1 MIINDLDGYYIVF
14 DTKNWN
20 TELDTLLNNIIMET
34 FDLATSNR
42 MDMTK
47 KYVLSYI
54 DITPMSIKYRL
65 IIKVALLCFSILIG
79 LSSCSLNSSSEE
91 PYLTPEIAINQ
102 LAELSPTEGAQFF
115 VNNREQYPFL
125 DTLYVDNIVPIVGQC
140 SFDTINAV
148 KKCVEKT
155 PADDALSPYYNET
168 REDYLAGLNQ
178 EIKENA
184 ISQKK
189 AFVDYIVPAM
199 QVEIDSLLE
208 VDMSEVMSKYSGGF
222 MNWRKLKFWFGTGSD
237 DFEKIWNENI
247 DNDKY
252 TECVAKY
259 INTYLDSLAV
269 QRNNYYNDI
278 IENGDFESETRI
290 SQATM
295 DLLLA
300 KKCVR
305 EVKKFTEKEKDEMTT
320 SFLKDWVAPTIL
332 GAFSG
337 GVGTVVSWAYDA
349 GNFLYDVKV
358 TLDDIKSQK
367 LDSEEVIKYACME
380 NIGFQIRQAYLKY
393 YTERVFRNIDENSDK
408 LYNIIS
414 ENL

>member
-1 MIINDLDGYYIVF
+1 
-14 DTKNWN
+14 
-20 TELDTLLNNIIMET
+20 MET

-54 DITPMSIKYRL
+54 DITPISIKYRL
-65 IIKVALLCFSILIG
+65 IIKVALFCFSILIG

-393 YTERVFRNIDENSDK
+393 YTERVFRNIGENSDK

>member
-1 MIINDLDGYYIVF
+1 
-14 DTKNWN
+14 
-20 TELDTLLNNIIMET
+20 MET

-54 DITPMSIKYRL
+54 DIMPMSIKYRL
-65 IIKVALLCFSILIG
+65 IIKVALFCFSILIG

-208 VDMSEVMSKYSGGF
+208 VDMSEVMSKYAGGF
-222 MNWRKLKFWFGTGSD
+222 MNWRKLKYWFGTGSD
-237 DFEKIWNENI
+237 DFEKIWNDNI

-259 INTYLDSLAV
+259 INTYLDSLAE
-269 QRNNYYNDI
+269 QRNNYYIDI
-278 IENGDFESETRI
+278 VGKGEFESESRI

-305 EVKKFTEKEKDEMTT
+305 EVKKFTEKEKEEMTT

-332 GAFSG
+332 GVFTG
-337 GVGTVVSWAYDA
+337 GAGTAVSWAYDA

>member
-1 MIINDLDGYYIVF
+1 
-14 DTKNWN
+14 
-20 TELDTLLNNIIMET
+20 
-34 FDLATSNR
+34 
-42 MDMTK
+42 
-47 KYVLSYI
+47 
-54 DITPMSIKYRL
+54 MSIKCR
-65 IIKVALLCFSILIG
+65 SIFKITLFCLSFLIG
-79 LSSCSLNSSSEE
+79 LSSCSLSSSSKESN
-91 PYLTPEIAINQ
+91 LTPEIAINQ
-102 LAELSPTEGAQFF
+102 FAELSPTEGAQFF
-115 VNNREQYPFL
+115 VNNRENFPFL
-125 DTLYVDNIVPIVGQC
+125 DTLYVENIVPIVGQC
-140 SFDTINAV
+140 SFDTIKAV
-148 KKCVEKT
+148 KKWVEKT

-168 REDYLAGLNQ
+168 REDYLASLNQ

-208 VDMSEVMSKYSGGF
+208 VDMSEVMSKYAGGF
-222 MNWRKLKFWFGTGSD
+222 MNWRKLKYWFGTGSD

-259 INTYLDSLAV
+259 INTYLDSLAE
-269 QRNNYYNDI
+269 QRNNYYIDI
-278 IENGDFESETRI
+278 VGKGEFESESRI

-332 GAFSG
+332 GAFTG
-337 GVGTVVSWAYDA
+337 GVATAVSWAYDA
-349 GNFLYDVKV
+349 GNLLYDVNV

-367 LDSEEVIKYACME
+367 LDSEEVIKYSCME

-393 YTERVFRNIDENSDK
+393 YTERVFKNIDENSDK
-408 LYNIIS
+408 LYKTIS

>member
-1 MIINDLDGYYIVF
+1 
-14 DTKNWN
+14 
-20 TELDTLLNNIIMET
+20 MET

-65 IIKVALLCFSILIG
+65 IIKVALFCFSILIG

-358 TLDDIKSQK
+358 TLDDIKLQK

>member
-1 MIINDLDGYYIVF
+1 
-14 DTKNWN
+14 
-20 TELDTLLNNIIMET
+20 MET

-54 DITPMSIKYRL
+54 DIMPMSIKYRL
-65 IIKVALLCFSILIG
+65 IIKVALFCFSIFIV
-79 LSSCSLNSSSEE
+79 LSYCSLNSSSEE

>member
-1 MIINDLDGYYIVF
+1 
-14 DTKNWN
+14 
-20 TELDTLLNNIIMET
+20 MET

-125 DTLYVDNIVPIVGQC
+125 DTLYVDNIVNIVGQC

>member
-1 MIINDLDGYYIVF
+1 
-14 DTKNWN
+14 
-20 TELDTLLNNIIMET
+20 MET

-54 DITPMSIKYRL
+54 DIMPMSIKYRL
-65 IIKVALLCFSILIG
+65 IIKVALFCFSILIG

-199 QVEIDSLLE
+199 QVEIDSLIE

>member
-1 MIINDLDGYYIVF
+1 
-14 DTKNWN
+14 
-20 TELDTLLNNIIMET
+20 MEI

-65 IIKVALLCFSILIG
+65 IIKVALFCFSILIG

-91 PYLTPEIAINQ
+91 PNLTPEIAINQ

-305 EVKKFTEKEKDEMTT
+305 EVKKFTEKEKEEMTT

-332 GAFSG
+332 GVFTG
-337 GVGTVVSWAYDA
+337 GAGTAVSWAYDA

-367 LDSEEVIKYACME
+367 LDSDEVVKYACME

-393 YTERVFRNIDENSDK
+393 YTERVLRNIDENSDK

>member
-1 MIINDLDGYYIVF
+1 
-14 DTKNWN
+14 
-20 TELDTLLNNIIMET
+20 MET

-65 IIKVALLCFSILIG
+65 IIKVALFCFSILIG

-320 SFLKDWVAPTIL
+320 SFLKDWVAPTLL

>member
-1 MIINDLDGYYIVF
+1 
-14 DTKNWN
+14 
-20 TELDTLLNNIIMET
+20 MET

-54 DITPMSIKYRL
+54 DIMPMSIKYRL
-65 IIKVALLCFSILIG
+65 IIKVALFCFSILIG

-259 INTYLDSLAV
+259 INTYIDSLAV

>member
-1 MIINDLDGYYIVF
+1 
-14 DTKNWN
+14 
-20 TELDTLLNNIIMET
+20 MET

-65 IIKVALLCFSILIG
+65 IIKVALFCFSILIG

-367 LDSEEVIKYACME
+367 LDSEEVITYACME

>member
-1 MIINDLDGYYIVF
+1 
-14 DTKNWN
+14 
-20 TELDTLLNNIIMET
+20 MET

-65 IIKVALLCFSILIG
+65 IIKVALFCFSILIG

-189 AFVDYIVPAM
+189 AFIDYIVPAM

-337 GVGTVVSWAYDA
+337 GVGTVVSWVYDA

>member
-1 MIINDLDGYYIVF
+1 
-14 DTKNWN
+14 
-20 TELDTLLNNIIMET
+20 MET

-54 DITPMSIKYRL
+54 DIMPMSIKYRL
-65 IIKVALLCFSILIG
+65 IIKVALFCFSILIG

-259 INTYLDSLAV
+259 INTYLDSLSV
-269 QRNNYYNDI
+269 QRDNYYKDI
-278 IENGDFESETRI
+278 VGKGEFESESRI

-305 EVKKFTEKEKDEMTT
+305 EVKKFTEKEKAEMTT
-320 SFLKDWVAPTIL
+320 SFLKDWVTPTIL
-332 GAFSG
+332 GAFTG
-337 GVGTVVSWAYDA
+337 GVGAAVSWAYDA
-349 GNFLYDVKV
+349 GNLLYDVKV
-358 TLDDIKSQK
+358 TIDDIKSQK
-367 LDSEEVIKYACME
+367 LDSDEVVKYACME

-393 YTERVFRNIDENSDK
+393 YTERVFKNIDENSDK
-408 LYNIIS
+408 LYNSIS

>member
-1 MIINDLDGYYIVF
+1 
-14 DTKNWN
+14 
-20 TELDTLLNNIIMET
+20 MET

-237 DFEKIWNENI
+237 DFEKIWNQNI

>member
-1 MIINDLDGYYIVF
+1 
-14 DTKNWN
+14 
-20 TELDTLLNNIIMET
+20 MET

-65 IIKVALLCFSILIG
+65 IIKVALFCFSILIG

-337 GVGTVVSWAYDA
+337 GVGTVVSWAYGA

>member
-1 MIINDLDGYYIVF
+1 
-14 DTKNWN
+14 
-20 TELDTLLNNIIMET
+20 MET

-65 IIKVALLCFSILIG
+65 IIKVALFCFSILIG

-367 LDSEEVIKYACME
+367 LDSEKVIKYACME

>member
-1 MIINDLDGYYIVF
+1 
-14 DTKNWN
+14 
-20 TELDTLLNNIIMET
+20 MET

-65 IIKVALLCFSILIG
+65 IIKVALFCFSILIG

-290 SQATM
+290 SQVTM

>member
-1 MIINDLDGYYIVF
+1 
-14 DTKNWN
+14 
-20 TELDTLLNNIIMET
+20 MEI

-65 IIKVALLCFSILIG
+65 IIKVALFCFSILIG

-91 PYLTPEIAINQ
+91 PNLTPEIAINQ

-155 PADDALSPYYNET
+155 PADDALSTYYNET

>member
-1 MIINDLDGYYIVF
+1 
-14 DTKNWN
+14 
-20 TELDTLLNNIIMET
+20 MET

-54 DITPMSIKYRL
+54 DIMPMSIKYRL
-65 IIKVALLCFSILIG
+65 IIKVALFCFSILIG
-79 LSSCSLNSSSEE
+79 LSSCSLNSSSKE

-222 MNWRKLKFWFGTGSD
+222 MNWRKLKFFFGTGSD

-259 INTYLDSLAV
+259 INTYLDSLSV
-269 QRNNYYNDI
+269 QRDNYYKDI
-278 IENGDFESETRI
+278 VGKGEFESESRI

-305 EVKKFTEKEKDEMTT
+305 EVKKFTEKEKAEMTT
-320 SFLKDWVAPTIL
+320 SFLKDWVTPTIL
-332 GAFSG
+332 GACTG
-337 GVGTVVSWAYDA
+337 GVGAALSWAYDA
-349 GNFLYDVKV
+349 GNLLYDVKV
-358 TLDDIKSQK
+358 TIDDIKSQK
-367 LDSEEVIKYACME
+367 LDADEVVKYACME

-393 YTERVFRNIDENSDK
+393 YTERVFKNIDENSDK
-408 LYNIIS
+408 LYNSIS

>member
-1 MIINDLDGYYIVF
+1 
-14 DTKNWN
+14 
-20 TELDTLLNNIIMET
+20 MET

-54 DITPMSIKYRL
+54 DIMPMSIKYRL
-65 IIKVALLCFSILIG
+65 IIKVALFCFSILIG

-222 MNWRKLKFWFGTGSD
+222 MNWRKLKFFFGTGSD

-259 INTYLDSLAV
+259 IDTYLDSLSV
-269 QRNNYYNDI
+269 QRDNYYKDI
-278 IENGDFESETRI
+278 VGKGEFESESRI

-305 EVKKFTEKEKDEMTT
+305 EVKKFTEKEKEEMTT
-320 SFLKDWVAPTIL
+320 SILKDWVVPTIL
-332 GAFSG
+332 GACSG
-337 GVGTVVSWAYDA
+337 GVGTAVAWAYDA

-367 LDSEEVIKYACME
+367 LDSDEVVKYACME

-393 YTERVFRNIDENSDK
+393 YTERVFKNIDENSDK
-408 LYNIIS
+408 LYKSIS

>member
-1 MIINDLDGYYIVF
+1 
-14 DTKNWN
+14 
-20 TELDTLLNNIIMET
+20 MET

-102 LAELSPTEGAQFF
+102 LAELSPTEGAHFF

>member
-1 MIINDLDGYYIVF
+1 
-14 DTKNWN
+14 
-20 TELDTLLNNIIMET
+20 MET

-414 ENL
+414 

>member
-1 MIINDLDGYYIVF
+1 
-14 DTKNWN
+14 
-20 TELDTLLNNIIMET
+20 MET

-65 IIKVALLCFSILIG
+65 IIKVALFCFSILIG

-252 TECVAKY
+252 TECVAKN

>member
-1 MIINDLDGYYIVF
+1 
-14 DTKNWN
+14 
-20 TELDTLLNNIIMET
+20 MEI

-65 IIKVALLCFSILIG
+65 IIKVALFCFSILIG

-91 PYLTPEIAINQ
+91 PNLTPEIAINQ

-125 DTLYVDNIVPIVGQC
+125 DTLYVGNIVPIVGQC

-305 EVKKFTEKEKDEMTT
+305 EVKKFTEKEKEEMTT

>member
-1 MIINDLDGYYIVF
+1 
-14 DTKNWN
+14 
-20 TELDTLLNNIIMET
+20 MET

-65 IIKVALLCFSILIG
+65 IIKVALFCFSILIG

-184 ISQKK
+184 ISQEK

>member
-1 MIINDLDGYYIVF
+1 
-14 DTKNWN
+14 
-20 TELDTLLNNIIMET
+20 MET

-102 LAELSPTEGAQFF
+102 LAELSPTEGVQFF

>member
-1 MIINDLDGYYIVF
+1 MVNVIEIQFKTLFSCFIVLVGF
-14 DTKNWN
+14 
-20 TELDTLLNNIIMET
+20 
-34 FDLATSNR
+34 
-42 MDMTK
+42 
-47 KYVLSYI
+47 
-54 DITPMSIKYRL
+54 
-65 IIKVALLCFSILIG
+65 
-79 LSSCSLNSSSEE
+79 SSCNFSSSSTEDIELTQEE
-91 PYLTPEIAINQ
+91 AIGK
-102 LAELSPTEGAQFF
+102 LADLSPTEGAHFF
-115 VNNREQYPFL
+115 VDNRSQYPFL
-125 DTLYVDNIVPIVGQC
+125 DTLYTDNIVPIIGQC
-140 SFDTINAV
+140 SFDTIKAV
-148 KKCVEKT
+148 KETIENT
-155 PADDALSPYYNET
+155 PANVALLPLYDNA
-168 REDYLAGLNQ
+168 RKVYLENIKQ

-184 ISQKK
+184 NSQKK
-189 AFVDYIVPAM
+189 AFVDYMIPAM
-199 QVEIDSLLE
+199 QVEIDSLLD
-208 VDMSEVMSKYSGGF
+208 VDMSEVMSKYAGGF
-222 MNWRKLKFWFGTGSD
+222 MNWRKLKYWFGTGTD
-237 DFEKIWNENI
+237 DFEKIWNDNI

-259 INTYLDSLAV
+259 INTYLDSLAE
-269 QRNNYYNDI
+269 QRNNYYIDI
-278 IENGDFESETRI
+278 VGKGECESESRI

-305 EVKKFTEKEKDEMTT
+305 EVKKFTEKEKEEMTT

-332 GAFSG
+332 GVFTG
-337 GVGTVVSWAYDA
+337 GAGTAVSWAYDA